1 MDLNF
6 AADGD
11 LRELSAEEAWETIEN
26 FAQGQKEWDKTF
38 KAITEHELASLRAQ
52 ANELFR
58 NKKVWCEMPR
68 CIAWD
73 NVDNLSPQVLLS
85 FEVYTSPATYPK
97 EVEET
102 IGVPMEVKPLDQ
114 MKLEDVGFDTFSHD
128 IPLSSREVPS
138 LDESKPQP
146 QHLPSFPS
154 LDVSLG
160 KERGPGPLIKPHS
173 PDSFRMKIVDN
184 LTIYTP
190 PSPHVASFYPKDL
203 YCYYHPCLDD
213 PKKHYG
219 FKPVL
224 LGQSGSLGV
233 DFSNMEMIENDW
245 KLGSKE
251 VSLLERG
258 FNLPVRPKEVK
269 KGRNA
274 GDGVRIIVIFD
285 EEKPGSS

>member
-154 LDVSLG
+154 LDAKFKWQAL
-160 KERGPGPLIKPHS
+160 
-173 PDSFRMKIVDN
+173 DRMSRPSKQ
-184 LTIYTP
+184 TKMIYTRITKLIIDHFLSTNKSIP
-190 PSPHVASFYPKDL
+190 R
-203 YCYYHPCLDD
+203 
-213 PKKHYG
+213 
-219 FKPVL
+219 
-224 LGQSGSLGV
+224 QS
-233 DFSNMEMIENDW
+233 
-245 KLGSKE
+245 
-251 VSLLERG
+251 
-258 FNLPVRPKEVK
+258 
-269 KGRNA
+269 NA
-274 GDGVRIIVIFD
+274 GHA
-285 EEKPGSS
+285 